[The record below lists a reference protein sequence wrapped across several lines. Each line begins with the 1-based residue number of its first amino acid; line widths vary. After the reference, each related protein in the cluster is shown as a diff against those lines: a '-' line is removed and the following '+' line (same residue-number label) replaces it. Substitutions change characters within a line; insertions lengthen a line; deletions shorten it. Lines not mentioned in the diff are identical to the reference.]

1 LEEIEKEEYS
11 IKKSAKAVGPLYP
24 VLLDSMGR
32 IIDGHHRLRE
42 DPDWPVYKL
51 ENIRTRT
58 QYLMARLIA
67 NLHRRKVTEEEK
79 REMLVELKKETG
91 WSNKKIAQKLGVSI
105 NWVYKY
111 LPEEFKDQKMSE
123 LGKKSAVVRRA
134 TEIVSEETEP
144 DSHFVTRRV
153 THKKEEFDIP
163 PPPEEALVYNPEI
176 DDSIRFVES
185 VDMWFMKPGDPV
197 LTALIDYC
205 KTKRIHW
212 KILVRNVLEKFL
224 KEEGFLKD

>member
-1 LEEIEKEEYS
+1 MKEIEKEEYS
-11 IKKSAKAVGPLYP
+11 IKKSAKSVGPLYP
-24 VLLDSMGR
+24 VLIDGKGR

-42 DPDWPVYKL
+42 DPNWPVYKL
-51 ENIRTRT
+51 ENIKTRT

-67 NLHRRKVTEEEK
+67 NLHRRRMTEEEK
-79 REMLVELKKETG
+79 REMLVDLKKETG

-123 LGKKSAVVRRA
+123 LGKKSAVARRQRE
-134 TEIVSEETEP
+134 TTLEETKP
-144 DSHFVTRRV
+144 DLPATRNV
-153 THKKEEFDIP
+153 AEKLKQELDVP

-185 VDMWFMKPGDPV
+185 LDMWFMKPGDPV

-212 KILVRNVLEKFL
+212 KILVRKVLEKFL